1 MATPKRVRRTAAQF
15 FRFCVVGGSLDDDR
29 VRQVVERVI
38 RSRRRGALGILKQF
52 QRLVRLD
59 RERHSARVESAAPLP
74 EALRREIVASV
85 ARLYGAGIE
94 TSFAENPALIGGVR
108 LQVGSDV
115 YDGSVRAKL
124 DAIESGL

>member
-1 MATPKRVRRTAAQF
+1 
-15 FRFCVVGGSLDDDR
+15 VVGGALDEER
-29 VRQVVERVI
+29 VRQVVERAI
-38 RSRRRGALGILKQF
+38 NSRRRGVLGILKEF
-52 QRLVRLD
+52 HRLVRLD
-59 RERHSARVESAAPLP
+59 RERHSARAESAAPLP
-74 EALRREIVASV
+74 EPLRAEIVAGV
-85 ARLYGAGIE
+85 ARIYGAGIE